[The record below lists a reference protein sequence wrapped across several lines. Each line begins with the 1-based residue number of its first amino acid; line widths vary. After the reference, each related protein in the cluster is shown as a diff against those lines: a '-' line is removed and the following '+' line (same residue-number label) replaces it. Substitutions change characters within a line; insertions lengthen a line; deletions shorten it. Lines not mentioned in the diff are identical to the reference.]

1 MIQNL
6 SGPPRHS
13 PHTLYAKI

>member
-6 SGPPRHS
+6 S
-13 PHTLYAKI
+13 

>member
-6 SGPPRHS
+6 CP
-13 PHTLYAKI
+13 

>member
-6 SGPPRHS
+6 SKMFCTVLVKS
-13 PHTLYAKI
+13 S

>member
-6 SGPPRHS
+6 SRTKLCAGTS
-13 PHTLYAKI
+13 

>member
-6 SGPPRHS
+6 SKRF
-13 PHTLYAKI
+13 